1 MKKQF
6 RLLFTLFVMTCIS
19 FSAGAINYSVTFTG
33 SGASTTVD
41 SVIVQNLS
49 KGTEVTIKAGSQL
62 GLYDAETSIDALNTI
77 ADFASV
83 YPNPMTDNATFSFVA
98 KHDGN
103 TQVSVFSI
111 DGRKV
116 AGIDMHL
123 REGKNSFQLTLSK
136 GVYLVQAKGNGFTYT
151 ARIISL
157 SMTESRPSISFSAF
171 TSDSKP
177 QKIPVPEVKL
187 QYTSGDQ
194 ILYKGYSGN
203 YCTIITDKPTDT
215 KTIDFKFTDCTD
227 ADGNHYAVVKIGTQ
241 TWMAENLKTTKYRN
255 GQDINANT
263 IFYPAYQFAY
273 ENDVNNAAK
282 YGRLY
287 TWSATI
293 ESRNIAPEGWHVAS
307 NAEWTDLQNNMITN
321 GFNYDGTTTDN
332 KIAKSLA
339 TSTDWGN
346 FTDIG
351 TVGNNLSKN
360 NSSGFSALP
369 AGSRG
374 TTGTYATIGFYGHWW
389 TSTAYSALQGM
400 YWSLYYTN
408 FDLVWNHIPM
418 EMCFSVRCVKD
429 EIPTLTTTTV
439 TGIETTTA
447 VSGGEISSE
456 GTSTVTERGVCWSKN
471 QNPTI
476 ANSKTSN
483 GTSAGIFTSSLTGL
497 TANTTYYARAY
508 ATNGVGTAYGNEVS
522 FKTLA
527 AKAIGDLYLG
537 GKIAYLDASGIHG
550 FVCALTDQSTGIP
563 WWNGVNITIGGTFTA
578 LETSGV
584 YGISK
589 SGGRLN
595 TDAIILKQGLGT
607 YAASICAALT
617 IGDAT
622 PGDWY
627 LPSQG
632 ELNQMFV
639 NRTIRAT
646 FLNELYWSSSEYGYG
661 FSWAQWFGT
670 GNQTFDNKNNG
681 GIYVRAIRA
690 F

>member
-1 MKKQF
+1 
-6 RLLFTLFVMTCIS
+6 
-19 FSAGAINYSVTFTG
+19 
-33 SGASTTVD
+33 
-41 SVIVQNLS
+41 
-49 KGTEVTIKAGSQL
+49 
-62 GLYDAETSIDALNTI
+62 
-77 ADFASV
+77 
-83 YPNPMTDNATFSFVA
+83 
-98 KHDGN
+98 
-103 TQVSVFSI
+103 
-111 DGRKV
+111 
-116 AGIDMHL
+116 
-123 REGKNSFQLTLSK
+123 
-136 GVYLVQAKGNGFTYT
+136 
-151 ARIISL
+151 
-157 SMTESRPSISFSAF
+157 
-171 TSDSKP
+171 
-177 QKIPVPEVKL
+177 
-187 QYTSGDQ
+187 
-194 ILYKGYSGN
+194 
-203 YCTIITDKPTDT
+203 
-215 KTIDFKFTDCTD
+215 
-227 ADGNHYAVVKIGTQ
+227 
-241 TWMAENLKTTKYRN
+241 MAENLKTTKYRN

-273 ENDVNNAAK
+273 GNDVNNVAK

-287 TWSATI
+287 NWYCAI

-307 NAEWTDLQNNMITN
+307 NAEWTDLQNSMITN
-321 GFNYDGTTTDN
+321 GYNYDGTTTGN

-351 TVGNNLSKN
+351 TIGNNLSKN

-374 TTGTYATIGFYGHWW
+374 TTGNYATIGFYGHWW
-389 TSTAYSALQGM
+389 TSTAYSEMQGM

-408 FDLVWNHIPM
+408 FDLAWNHIPM
-418 EMCFSVRCVKD
+418 EMGFSVRCVKD
-429 EIPTLTTTTV
+429 ELPTLTTTAV

-447 VSGGEISSE
+447 VSGGEITNT

-471 QNPTI
+471 HNPTI
-476 ANSKTSN
+476 ANSKTSD
-483 GTSAGIFTSSLTGL
+483 GTGVGIFTSSLTGL
-497 TANTTYYARAY
+497 TGNTTYYVRAY

-563 WWNGVNITIGGTFTA
+563 WWNGVNITIGGTFTT

-595 TDAIILKQGLGT
+595 TDAIILKQGVGT

-617 IGDAT
+617 IGGAT

-646 FLNELYWSSSEYGYG
+646 FLNQLYWSSSEYGNG